1 MMGKGRATMTG
12 KALAKTRSRQNSFS
26 IPGMHHHK
34 SPNLSLRGLS
44 YMLLACVLF
53 AVMATCVYAASLTQ
67 PPVVAAMVSFIRLS
81 VNLSFLVIPAIWERD
96 LGGLFGDLR
105 ASLWLRGLFGGVSL
119 ILSFSS
125 IQSIGPGE
133 STFLSASSGIFVAA
147 LSPWLLAQR
156 NAIGDWLA
164 ITGAV
169 GGLYLLVHPQAEV
182 MNLAGRLM
190 GLGAGFLA
198 ALAYLMIA
206 RAGRSNQP
214 RTIVFY
220 FCLVGLMVHGLWF
233 ASLGFQL
240 PVGREPWLWTLAAG
254 AAGSIAQ
261 IYLTRA
267 YQLAPA
273 TLVSAVGYSSSVMSL
288 LLGVVLFDKSPGPDA
303 MAGCALILACGVA
316 LPFSSVRRRASDR

>member
-1 MMGKGRATMTG
+1 MTG
-12 KALAKTRSRQNSFS
+12 QALAKTRSRPISLS

-67 PPVVAAMVSFIRLS
+67 PPVAAAMVSFIRLS
-81 VNLSFLVIPAIWERD
+81 VNLTFLVIPAFWKRD

-156 NAIGDWLA
+156 NAFGDWLA

-182 MNLAGRLM
+182 TNLAGRLM

-206 RAGRSNQP
+206 RAGRSNPP

-233 ASLGFQL
+233 ASLGFRL

-273 TLVSAVGYSSSVMSL
+273 TLVSAVGYSAPVMSL
-288 LLGVVLFDKSPGPDA
+288 LLGIVLFDKSPGPDA
-303 MAGCALILACGVA
+303 MAGCALILASGVA
-316 LPFSSVRRRASDR
+316 LPFISVRRRASDR